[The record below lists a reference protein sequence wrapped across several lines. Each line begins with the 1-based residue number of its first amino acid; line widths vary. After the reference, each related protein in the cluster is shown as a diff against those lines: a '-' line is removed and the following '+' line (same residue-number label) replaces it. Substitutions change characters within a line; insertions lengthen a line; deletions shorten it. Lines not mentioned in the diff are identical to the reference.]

1 MSKMDYEIPVGGK
14 VLACV
19 DASAYADSVVDHAAW
34 AAQRLEAPLTFF
46 HALDRRPQSA
56 PVADYSGNIGVHA
69 ESELLREL
77 VEIDERRAKIAAAH
91 GRSLIERARQRA
103 ALSGAAETD
112 GVQRHGRLIE
122 TMTELEG
129 DVRLFVLGK
138 RGDGAGALH
147 SPLGSH
153 LERAARSVHRPLL
166 VTPPAFRPIQRFA
179 IAFDG
184 SATTRKGVKMVAAS
198 PLLRELP
205 CHLISVTDQPDEL
218 REAQAWACQLLAQA
232 GFRVDT
238 VLATGEVDEA
248 MPALIAERDIDLMVM
263 GAYGHSR
270 IRRMLVGSTTT
281 LMLRACPIPV
291 LLLR

>member
-1 MSKMDYEIPVGGK
+1 MDYEIPAEGK
-14 VLACV
+14 VLACL
-19 DASAYADSVVDHAAW
+19 DASSYADSVVDHASW
-34 AAQRLEAPLTFF
+34 AARRLDAPLRFF

-56 PVADYSGNIGVHA
+56 PVADYSGAIGVHA

-77 VEIDERRAKIAAAH
+77 VEIDEQRAKIAAAH
-91 GRSLIERARQRA
+91 GRDLLERARQRA
-103 ALSGAAETD
+103 ALAGATDTD
-112 GVQRHGRLIE
+112 GMHRHGRLVE
-122 TMTELEG
+122 TMTELED

-138 RGDGAGALH
+138 RGDGAGAVH

-184 SATTRKGVKMVAAS
+184 SATTRKCVKMVAAS
-198 PLLRELP
+198 PLLSGLP
-205 CHLISVTDQPDEL
+205 ALLISVTEKPAAL
-218 REAQAWACQLLAQA
+218 RDAQTWARQRLEQA
-232 GFRVDT
+232 GFEVDA
-238 VLATGEVDEA
+238 VLATGDVDEVL
-248 MPALIAERDIDLMVM
+248 PALIAERDTDLMVM